1 MANTQLSL
9 LPAGYLDFD
18 NQYSPTETARK
29 LNIPMLVM
37 QGESDY
43 NVTMEDFNNW
53 KTALKDHK
61 NVVFKSYPKL
71 NHLFFKINHE
81 GMATSDDT
89 LRPNQHVEENV
100 IQDIAKFINAGK

>member
-1 MANTQLSL
+1 V
-9 LPAGYLDFD
+9 
-18 NQYSPTETARK
+18 
-29 LNIPMLVM
+29 I
-37 QGESDY
+37 
-43 NVTMEDFNNW
+43 
-53 KTALKDHK
+53 
-61 NVVFKSYPKL
+61 FKSYPKL

>member
-1 MANTQLSL
+1 
-9 LPAGYLDFD
+9 
-18 NQYSPTETARK
+18 
-29 LNIPMLVM
+29 MLIL

-61 NVVFKSYPKL
+61 NVIFKSYPKL